1 MNDALIRD
9 WTVET
14 WEGYACR
21 RGEVDG
27 RACRL
32 VLPHGWRADRR
43 WAWRAEF
50 FGAFANADAELLRR
64 GYVLAYMDVQ
74 NHYGAPKAMR
84 HFDAFY
90 AFSRQFGLHART
102 AMIGLSRGGLF
113 IYNWALENPDKVA
126 CLYADAPVCDLRTWP
141 CRPAMAGSP
150 DYRRCLEMY
159 GLTEADLKDKYH
171 PPAER
176 AAELARAGIPVI
188 HVCGGA
194 DEVVPVLPNSVA
206 LLTHYMQ
213 GGGNCRLIVKPGC
226 GHHPHGLED
235 PTEIVE
241 FIDHAFD
248 GWAGR

>member
-1 MNDALIRD
+1 MNDKMIQD
-9 WTVET
+9 WSVET
-14 WEGYACR
+14 WEGFECC

-32 VLPHGWRADRR
+32 VLPKGLRADRR

-50 FGAFANADAELLRR
+50 FGAFANADVELVRR

-74 NHYGAPKAMR
+74 HHFGAPKAMR

-90 AFSRQFGLHART
+90 AFTRQLGLHART

-113 IYNWALENPDKVA
+113 IYNWALENHDKIA
-126 CLYADAPVCDLRTWP
+126 CLYADAPVCDIRNWP
-141 CRPAMAGSP
+141 CRPALAGTP
-150 DYRRCLEMY
+150 EYIRCLEMY
-159 GLTEADLKDKYH
+159 GLTEQELRDKYR
-171 PPAER
+171 PPIER
-176 AAELARAGIPVI
+176 ANELARAGIPVI

-194 DEVVPVLPNSVA
+194 DEVVHVERNSIP
-206 LLTHYMQ
+206 LLCNYMQ
-213 GGGNCRLIVKPGC
+213 GGGNCRLIVKPDC
-226 GHHPHGLED
+226 GHHPHGLKD

-248 GWAGR
+248 GWADR